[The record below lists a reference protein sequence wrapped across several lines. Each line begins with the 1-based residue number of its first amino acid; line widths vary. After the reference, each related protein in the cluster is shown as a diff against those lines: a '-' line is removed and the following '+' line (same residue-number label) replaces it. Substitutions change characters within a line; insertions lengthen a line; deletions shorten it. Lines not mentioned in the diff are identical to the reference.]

1 MNRTDKS
8 VVIDRLRDALATVP
22 AIVVVDF
29 QGLRVEHTTKL
40 RSQLRQ
46 AGVKY
51 EVVKNTLVKAAIAGT
66 PKASMAKLL
75 KGNSAIAFHPEDPS
89 AAAKIM
95 RDFAKENDKLKIR
108 GGWVDGTVLDAAGVQ
123 VLSTLPGKDDLRAR
137 FLSVL
142 GGVPTKFVRTLNA
155 ASSTFV
161 QLLTARTQQ
170 LESDAA

>member
-1 MNRTDKS
+1 VNRTDKS
-8 VVIDRLRDALATVP
+8 VVIDRLRDSLASVP

-29 QGLRVEHTTKL
+29 QGLAVEHTDKL

-46 AGVKY
+46 AGVHY
-51 EVVKNTLVKAAIAGT
+51 EVVKNTLAKAAIAGS
-66 PKASMAKLL
+66 PKASMEKLL
-75 KGNSAIAFHPEDPS
+75 KGNSAIAYHPEDPS
-89 AAAKIM
+89 TAAKIM
-95 RDFAKENDKLKIR
+95 RDFAKDNDKLKIR

-123 VLSTLPGKDDLRAR
+123 VLATLPGKDELRAR
-137 FLSVL
+137 LLSVFN
-142 GGVPTKFVRTLNA
+142 GVPTKFVRTLNA